1 MENKNKLE
9 TISNLF
15 EGNEIRSIWDADKE
29 EYYFS
34 VVDVIAALTNSNIP
48 KRYWSDLK
56 RKLTEEGSQLYENIV
71 QLKIKSQKDG
81 KSYLTDTLDTKG
93 ILRLIESMPSPKAE
107 PFKLWLAQMGNDR
120 IDEVFDP
127 EIAIN
132 RAIDYYRN
140 RGYDDKWI
148 EARLKGILD
157 RKKLTDVWKE
167 NGITRNYEYA
177 VLTNEIYQEWSGM
190 KASEYKEYKNIRK
203 ESLRDN
209 MTDVEV
215 ALANLGEIATRELAK
230 RHKPYG
236 LKENKEIAKKG
247 GHVAKVAREDMEKE
261 LGQSVVSKENTLN
274 YKYLDDNKTLK
285 AKSKKELKEKN

>member
-34 VVDVIAALTNSNIP
+34 IVDVIAALTNSNIP